1 LKVELSNQFILLGLL
16 CVLLHNIVNL
26 LFLHVWVD
34 FYLTMVWFLVLFSAL
49 LLNIAQKPIAARLSL
64 TFGGVLAVFIVH
76 LLFGG
81 GLKLESMYILFL
93 VVATLFFEF
102 ALMVKC
108 AILIITLFITTS
120 IANAY
125 QQPVFEHLVN
135 PLGAFTRFVFS
146 VVMITSLISKLVLE
160 NRRYNALVISQM
172 SI

>member
-1 LKVELSNQFILLGLL
+1 MIKRIQQVYRKLLRTGLSSNAEFKEKLKVELSNQFILLGLL
-16 CVLLHNIVNL
+16 CVLLHNVVNL

-49 LLNIAQKPIAARLSL
+49 LLNIAQKPNAARISL

-102 ALMVKC
+102 ALMV
-108 AILIITLFITTS
+108 AQT
-120 IANAY
+120 
-125 QQPVFEHLVN
+125 
-135 PLGAFTRFVFS
+135 
-146 VVMITSLISKLVLE
+146 
-160 NRRYNALVISQM
+160 
-172 SI
+172 